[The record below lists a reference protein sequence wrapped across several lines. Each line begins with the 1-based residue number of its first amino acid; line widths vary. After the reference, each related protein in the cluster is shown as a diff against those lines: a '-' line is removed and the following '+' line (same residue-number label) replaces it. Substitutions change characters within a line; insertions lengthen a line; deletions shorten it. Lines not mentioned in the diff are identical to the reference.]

1 MMVDMFSA
9 VKILIF
15 TLFILETT
23 ADIGSKKIFYL
34 DYLLLILLLV
44 LLIIH
49 PVKQ

>member
-23 ADIGSKKIFYL
+23 ADIGSEKNVYL
-34 DYLLLILLLV
+34 D
-44 LLIIH
+44 
-49 PVKQ
+49 